1 MSTYYARKP
10 FRKVAGVVIKPLPKP
25 NPRVIEGFKARK
37 CVGNLCVES
46 EYNSVLIVTDET
58 LFSLGFHES
67 VCESLKD
74 AGISYSIFHSIN
86 SEPTSE
92 IIANGI
98 EAAKECQADCIIAL
112 GGGSVLDSSK
122 IIAAGV
128 VMPHLPVE
136 ALLLKFLIV
145 PGKTLPLITIPST
158 AGTGAEITV
167 ASVVTNT
174 KKDTKGSTVI
184 VGLNITHVI
193 LDSELTINAPYE
205 VTAACAIDALSH
217 CIEGCLAD
225 ISSSKKDCHRSHEGI
240 KLIFENLLVVLNNP
254 SDVDARQ
261 AILRAAF
268 YGGNAINMQ
277 LAGYVHAF
285 AHSIGAKYHI
295 PHGKAIANCLLP
307 IVRFHRFIC
316 PDSIAEIA
324 AYCGFVD
331 NSESEFVASDVFFE
345 KLDKL
350 LKLCNLH
357 MEPGFIPLEDYDDLV
372 FHINLDSINYS
383 PPKTFTNDEVKMILN
398 EINQVSIN

>member
-1 MSTYYARKP
+1 
-10 FRKVAGVVIKPLPKP
+10 
-25 NPRVIEGFKARK
+25 
-37 CVGNLCVES
+37 
-46 EYNSVLIVTDET
+46 
-58 LFSLGFHES
+58 
-67 VCESLKD
+67 
-74 AGISYSIFHSIN
+74 
-86 SEPTSE
+86 
-92 IIANGI
+92 
-98 EAAKECQADCIIAL
+98 
-112 GGGSVLDSSK
+112 
-122 IIAAGV
+122 
-128 VMPHLPVE
+128 MPHLPVE

-240 KLIFENLLVVLNNP
+240 KLIFENLPVVLNNP

-295 PHGKAIANCLLP
+295 PHGKAIAICILP

-316 PDSIAEIA
+316 PESIAEIA
-324 AYCGFVD
+324 TYCGFAD
-331 NSESEFVASDVFFE
+331 NTDSEFVATDVFFE
-345 KLDKL
+345 ELDKL
-350 LKLCNLH
+350 LKLCDLH

-372 FHINLDSINYS
+372 FHINLDSVNYS

-398 EINQVSIN
+398 EINQISIN